1 MTDIHVDIR
10 SRRLVCENQKFHVY
24 FDHVVDKA
32 GNEVP
37 DYLVVSPKQQSQN
50 LVTGV
55 AILPIVQGSVGL
67 VRIYRPALRAYSWE
81 IPHGFVE
88 ADEHDQQASTIRELS
103 EETGL
108 KVSNVESL
116 GFITPDAGIIAG
128 RVHLFLA
135 VNCEQTGTQT
145 NELGL
150 KEFSYFSVEEF
161 ERMVEN
167 SVIQDTFTLAAW
179 CRYLLRHK
187 TIHG

>member
-1 MTDIHVDIR
+1 
-10 SRRLVCENQKFHVY
+10 
-24 FDHVVDKA
+24 
-32 GNEVP
+32 
-37 DYLVVSPKQQSQN
+37 VVSPKLQSKN

-55 AILPIVQGSVGL
+55 AILPIVQGSVGMIS
-67 VRIYRPALRAYSWE
+67 IYRPAIRAYSWE

-88 ADEHDQQASTIRELS
+88 AEEHDQQTSAIRELM

-116 GFITPDAGIIAG
+116 GYITPDAGIIAG

-135 VNCEQTGTQT
+135 DKCEQTGTQT

-150 KEFSYFSVEEF
+150 REFSYFSVEEF

-167 SVIQDTFTLAAW
+167 SVVQDTFTLAAW

-187 TIHG
+187 RIHE